1 MTSGAVG
8 KKGKG
13 ERRERKRREKEKK
26 RKSRE
31 FALVLPRG
39 TPRKIECSSSIQ
51 GDFLRY
57 FSMKP

>member
-26 RKSRE
+26 KES
-31 FALVLPRG
+31 FGVYLVLPRG
-39 TPRKIECSSSIQ
+39 TTKEVQVFFNLVR
-51 GDFLRY
+51 
-57 FSMKP
+57 